1 MIGLLLGAALVVVP
15 AASSPVAAASGAA
28 SVASLQAAV
37 QATSARIHQL
47 SSQFASDSAELAS
60 LDRELSDQAVTL
72 SHLESD
78 AAASRTSLRDAA
90 LDSYTGDTPGD
101 LADIP
106 DSGLGAVVGAEY
118 LSLASGT
125 VSNSLDAYRLRERQ
139 VATVVALIRRERA
152 TARTA
157 AAEAAS
163 ARSQALSTARREQST
178 LAVYEARLS
187 AEARNRSRAPATQGG
202 PIDGGLLAVV
212 SSQTSGSSGSA
223 ATRTARPTTHS
234 STTHSSTT
242 RSSSTAPPSTAP
254 TTTTPP
260 TSTTTAPTTPSAS
273 PSTTPTTT
281 TPPTSTTTTPPTTTT
296 TTTAPP
302 ATSSG
307 AGAGGVWYELRMCES
322 GDNYQADTGNGFYGA
337 YQFSQQTWTELGY
350 PGRPD
355 LEPPAMQNAAAQKL
369 QAEAGWGQWPACS
382 AELGLT

>member
-202 PIDGGLLAVV
+202 PIDGGLLSVV

-223 ATRTARPTTHS
+223 ATRTARP
-234 STTHSSTT
+234 TTHSSTT

-260 TSTTTAPTTPSAS
+260 TSTTT
-273 PSTTPTTT
+273 
-281 TPPTSTTTTPPTTTT
+281 TPPATTT